1 MKPIQE
7 SDSDRLNLFMSPA
20 EIETA
25 PEGFTDKMMN
35 QIRMEP
41 VSVHSTAANK
51 RSLVPFISAGI
62 TVMFVLIAF
71 LLNGTE
77 SYFPDF
83 KWTGKLN
90 KISSILSEINL
101 PWTFSMSLPEIM
113 GYVTISIFF
122 LLIFD
127 RTLSRYF
134 HQET

>member
-1 MKPIQE
+1 MKPMQE

-20 EIETA
+20 EIESA
-25 PEGFTDKMMN
+25 PEGFTEKLMI
-35 QIRMEP
+35 QIRMES
-41 VSVHSTAANK
+41 VSVHSTAMNE

-62 TVMFVLIAF
+62 TAIFVLIA
-71 LLNGTE
+71 LLLPGTE

-83 KWTGKLN
+83 KWTGKMD
-90 KISSILSEINL
+90 KISSILPEINL

-113 GYVTISIFF
+113 AYVTISIFL

-127 RTLSRYF
+127 RTLSRFF